1 VSPPVAFSRASG
13 YPDAV
18 LSSVAGLDVRSFSRL
33 FRALSDETRIRIVAL
48 LSHGELCVCHIE
60 NALELGQSNV
70 SRHLA
75 VLKAAAVVESR
86 RDGTWVYYSLVT
98 QDDPELQVVLDGIK
112 RALGAQRVL
121 RTDLVR
127 LKKSCGPGACD

>member
-1 VSPPVAFSRASG
+1 VPLAALLASG
-13 YPDAV
+13 YRDAV
-18 LSSVAGLDVRSFSRL
+18 LPSVAGLDVRSFSRV

-48 LSHGELCVCHIE
+48 LGHGELCVCHLE

-75 VLKAAAVVESR
+75 VLKAAGVVDSR
-86 RDGTWVYYSLVT
+86 RDGTWVYYRLVT
-98 QDDPELQVVLDGIK
+98 QDVPELQSILDGVA
-112 RALGAQRVL
+112 RAFGAQRVL
-121 RTDLVR
+121 RSDLVR